1 MQRFVVYTPRP
12 DESCPLL
19 TALRSRVANNGDEVL
34 DSAAFTDADRAASA
48 LQAGGVQLIGWDVS
62 AAPGRLALQTV
73 RAVCREAFLLVI
85 AEPDTSPLLFL
96 TPGLRPD
103 SLLLRPIR
111 PPEARRAAEEMASE
125 LRRQAADV
133 GQCFTLN
140 TRAGS
145 QKIPYSAIN
154 YFEARDR
161 RLYLRL
167 DGQEIGF
174 TGTLEKLEG
183 QLPANFCRAHR
194 SFIVNIDK
202 IRQLYLSENYL
213 LLVNNLTVPLSR
225 SYKKNLKE
233 LCHG

>member
-12 DESCPLL
+12 DESRLLL

-34 DSAAFTDADRAASA
+34 DSAAFPDAGRAASA

-125 LRRQAADV
+125 LRRQAANVHQFIISPIEAHSKKPD
-133 GQCFTLN
+133 
-140 TRAGS
+140 
-145 QKIPYSAIN
+145 
-154 YFEARDR
+154 EAR
-161 RLYLRL
+161 
-167 DGQEIGF
+167 
-174 TGTLEKLEG
+174 EK
-183 QLPANFCRAHR
+183 
-194 SFIVNIDK
+194 IVALMGDVPRVELFA
-202 IRQLYLSENYL
+202 RQTAPGWDVWGNEVECTPGLWTPCPE
-213 LLVNNLTVPLSR
+213 LVTR
-225 SYKKNLKE
+225 KE
-233 LCHG
+233 V